1 MRARHVH
8 GLRRSAQVRREHRKL
23 TVAMAVVTDIQL
35 DCTDVVAPET
45 DAQRAARFERDAIPV
60 MDRLYGAALRMTR
73 NPADAQDLVQE
84 TMVKAYGG
92 FRSFRAGTNLTAW
105 LYRILTNTYINTYRK
120 KQCRPAERLTDEVTD
135 WQQAASA
142 RHTSTGLRS
151 AEVEALESLP
161 DTEINAALQALP
173 EGHRMAVYY
182 ADVEGLAY
190 KEIAEIMGT
199 PIGTVMSRLH
209 RGRRQLRVLLA
220 DMAEERGFAGTQ
232 RCDAT
237 QDVPPRGQLD
247 ELPVARAQMQRLLR
261 AIVDIGSDLDLDA
274 TLHRVVTAAM
284 ELTRARHGVLGVRG
298 PDGTIIS
305 FLHAGMSPET
315 MRRTGL
321 LPAGKG
327 VLEHHPPMRTVL
339 DVPITIR
346 NTTFGT
352 LYLTDSQSGRGFTES
367 DEIDAR
373 AVASAA
379 EVAIEN
385 AQLFDRATTTAKWI
399 EAGRTIT
406 TAVLSGAEPHPRPL
420 QLIADRACAL
430 TDAEQ
435 AIVLVPDDADL
446 PAQQVDTLVV
456 STAVGRHANEVIG
469 QLVPVAG
476 STTGGVFRSGTSVIT
491 ESFRHTIQAFT
502 DVGRRPAMVM
512 PLRCQD
518 TVIGVIAV
526 ARGTDR
532 PAFDARDLELMSDFA
547 GHAAVALTLA
557 SDREL
562 MVLTDRERIAHNLHD
577 LVIQRVFAVGMD
589 VQGTVARSRSPEVT
603 DRLNRTLSD
612 LQAII
617 EDIRTAIF
625 GLQYPLGQTSSFRQ
639 RIQQTVSDMTDSRS
653 ITTTLQISGPL
664 TVIGDVVAEH
674 AEAVIMEAIS
684 NAVRHSGA
692 TSLAVKV
699 AVADE
704 LAIDITDDGNGIP
717 ADNRRHSGL
726 ANMRRRAEQVGGHCT
741 IGSPPAGGTHLHWT
755 APLADPQQPSNK
767 TVFQPDSS
775 CREVSAGG

>member
-1 MRARHVH
+1 MV
-8 GLRRSAQVRREHRKL
+8 
-23 TVAMAVVTDIQL
+23 VVTDIQL

-45 DAQRAARFERDAIPV
+45 EAQRTARFERDAIPV

-84 TMVKAYGG
+84 TMAKAYVG
-92 FRSFRAGTNLTAW
+92 FGSSRAGTNITAW
-105 LYRILTNTYINTYRK
+105 LYRILTNTYITAYRK
-120 KQCRPAERLTDEVTD
+120 KQCRPAEHLTDEVTD
-135 WQQAASA
+135 WQQAACA
-142 RHTSTGLRS
+142 RHASTGLRS

-173 EGHRMAVYY
+173 EAHRMAVYY

-209 RGRRQLRVLLA
+209 RGRRQLRGLLA
-220 DMAEERGFAGTQ
+220 DMAEECGLARTQ
-232 RCDAT
+232 GCEAP
-237 QDVPPRGQLD
+237 QDVPRYGQLG
-247 ELPVARAQMQRLLR
+247 ELPAARARMERLLR
-261 AIVDIGSDLDLDA
+261 VIVDIGADLDLDA

-284 ELTRARHGVLGVRG
+284 EVTRARHGALGVPG
-298 PDGTIIS
+298 PDGTGMS
-305 FLHAGMSPET
+305 FLHSGISPET
-315 MRRTGL
+315 VRRTRQ
-321 LPAGKG
+321 LPAGED
-327 VLEHHPPMRTVL
+327 VLDGSGNQPESLSRNDVTTDRAAERFPEHHPPTRTVL
-339 DVPITIR
+339 GVPITIR
-346 NTTFGT
+346 NATFVT
-352 LYLTDSQSGRGFTES
+352 LYLTDSQSGRGFTEA

-385 AQLFDRATTTAKWI
+385 AQLFDRSITTAKWI

-406 TAVLSGAEPHPRPL
+406 TAFLSGMEPHPRPL

-430 TDAEQ
+430 TGAEEV
-435 AIVLVPDDADL
+435 IVLVPDDADL

-456 STAVGRHANEVIG
+456 STAVGRHADEVIG
-469 QLVPVAG
+469 QLVPVAR
-476 STTGGVFRSGTSVIT
+476 STTGGVFRSGTPVIT
-491 ESFRHTIQAFT
+491 EALRYPIQAFT
-502 DVGRRPAMVM
+502 DVGQRPAIVV

-526 ARGTDR
+526 ARGMDQ

-557 SDREL
+557 GAREL
-562 MVLTDRERIAHNLHD
+562 SVITDRERIAHNLHD
-577 LVIQRVFAVGMD
+577 RVIQRVFAVGMD
-589 VQGTVARSRSPEVT
+589 VQGTVARSHSPEVT
-603 DRLNRTLSD
+603 DRLNRTLAD

-625 GLQYPLGQTSSFRQ
+625 GLQSPLGQTSSFRQ
-639 RIQQTVSDMTDSRS
+639 RIQQTVADLTDNRS

-664 TVIGDVVAEH
+664 SVIGDLVAEH

-684 NAVRHSGA
+684 NAVRHSGG
-692 TSLAVKV
+692 TGLTVKV

-704 LAIDITDDGNGIP
+704 LVIDITDNGIGIP

-726 ANMRRRAEQVGGHCT
+726 ANMRRRAEQAGGHCT
-741 IGSPPAGGTHLHWT
+741 IGSPPAGGTHIHWT
-755 APLADPQQPSNK
+755 APLADH
-767 TVFQPDSS
+767 
-775 CREVSAGG
+775 RAGSLPIDAVAVTKATCH